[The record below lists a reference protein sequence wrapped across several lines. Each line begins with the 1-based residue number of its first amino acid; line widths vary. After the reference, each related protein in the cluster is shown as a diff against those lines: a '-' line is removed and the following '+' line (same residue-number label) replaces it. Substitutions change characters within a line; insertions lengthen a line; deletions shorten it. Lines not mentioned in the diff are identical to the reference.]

1 MALEPINLLRN
12 DVKEVL
18 FMLGSNKNRLLKSL
32 VMTLTVIYLGIFP
45 LTAIAAV
52 ESPVAPAVFSTQQA
66 AVDYYLALV
75 EQLDVTTAIN
85 KSVFYSGPGN
95 RKQAEAYAIAED
107 KTTLEMTPGGKVLDD
122 LKLFEQGSPLTPAQ
136 ATQVWS
142 RLSQRYA
149 RQAAGDVFCFV
160 TGARP
165 TGVFTTVE
173 LPELKKNR
181 KVGNIYNVSRL

>member
-1 MALEPINLLRN
+1 
-12 DVKEVL
+12 
-18 FMLGSNKNRLLKSL
+18 MLGSNKNRLLKFL

-52 ESPVAPAVFSTQQA
+52 ESPVAPASFSTQQA

-95 RKQAEAYAIAED
+95 RKQAETYAIAED
-107 KTTLEMTPGGKVLDD
+107 KTTLEMTVGGKVLDD

-136 ATQVWS
+136 ATRVWS

-149 RQAAGDVFCFV
+149 QQAAGDVLCFV

-173 LPELKKNR
+173 LPALKKNR
-181 KVGNIYNVSRL
+181 KVGTIYNVSRL

>member
-1 MALEPINLLRN
+1 MFGFTGNRRFNSWVVALA
-12 DVKEVL
+12 
-18 FMLGSNKNRLLKSL
+18 L
-32 VMTLTVIYLGIFP
+32 VCLTLMP
-45 LTAIAAV
+45 AISSAAV
-52 ESPVAPAVFSTQQA
+52 ALPASPVSVTAQQSA
-66 AVDYYLALV
+66 FDYYLMLV
-75 EQLDVTTAIN
+75 EQLDVTTAIS

-95 RKQAEAYAIAED
+95 RKLAEVYAIAED
-107 KTTLEMTPGGKVLDD
+107 KTTLEMTPGGKYLDEQ
-122 LKLFEQGSPLTPAQ
+122 KLFEQGSPLTPAQ

-149 RQAAGDVFCFV
+149 QQAAGDVFCFV

-181 KVGNIYNVSRL
+181 KVGNLYNVSRL